1 MSISRHA
8 RLHKLEKFVLFGA
21 STSDHDMREE
31 RIFCQTQPQQKMLR
45 GGGKRKREFVSAGNL
60 TKASKIAKGVRR

>member
-1 MSISRHA
+1 MSIFRHA

-21 STSDHDMREE
+21 RTSDHDMREE

-45 GGGKRKREFVSAGNL
+45 GGEA
-60 TKASKIAKGVRR
+60 

>member
-45 GGGKRKREFVSAGNL
+45 GGGSVRENL
-60 TKASKIAKGVRR
+60 YQPGI